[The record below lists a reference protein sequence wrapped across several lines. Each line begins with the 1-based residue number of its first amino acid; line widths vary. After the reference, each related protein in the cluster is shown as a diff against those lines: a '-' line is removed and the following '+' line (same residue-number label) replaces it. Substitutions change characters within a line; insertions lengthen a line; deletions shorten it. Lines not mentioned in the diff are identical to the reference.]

1 MNARCD
7 DRAYRWSVSEEQRS
21 SRSNPCLPFP
31 LGKGRALLGCNC
43 VTNRLHS
50 SAMPRLSDTV
60 ELCPWVAQDGGKVHP
75 LFLVSLQ
82 NRPGQRGHYLRVAQ

>member
-1 MNARCD
+1 MNARRD
-7 DRAYRWSVSEEQRS
+7 ERAYRWSVSEEQRS
-21 SRSNPCLPFP
+21 SRSKASLPFP

-50 SAMPRLSDTV
+50 SAMPRS
-60 ELCPWVAQDGGKVHP
+60 

-82 NRPGQRGHYLRVAQ
+82 NRPGQRGHYLRRDQLAAIKEADEGRF